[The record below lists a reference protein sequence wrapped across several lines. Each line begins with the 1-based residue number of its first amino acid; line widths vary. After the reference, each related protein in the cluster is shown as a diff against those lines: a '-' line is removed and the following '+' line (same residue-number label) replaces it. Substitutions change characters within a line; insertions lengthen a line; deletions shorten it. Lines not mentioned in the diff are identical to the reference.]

1 MSILISAATPH
12 THIQGRTQVM
22 MNAYA
27 DLVFQFGMAD
37 ENQAAYICLRP
48 NTAVQYIKA
57 KWFYDAFKVHTL
69 YTALKL

>member
-1 MSILISAATPH
+1 
-12 THIQGRTQVM
+12 

-37 ENQAAYICLRP
+37 ENQATYIYSRT

-57 KWFYDAFKVHTL
+57 EWFYDGFKVHTIHSIRTL
-69 YTALKL
+69 VTEATLVLSTCTGTNY